1 MTYQETDLIKFV
13 FLLVATR
20 LNPCAAFILL
30 LHVISVFMLAAIN
43 YNPVGIY
50 CLVSVLYCAASPS
63 EIKISSSIRYVL
75 FSIGALNFG
84 AALEFHFFDYQ
95 TFYYQALPYAINA
108 LDLITILLLLT
119 GGRGFVGNDL
129 SLYIRERCA
138 SFNNSYF
145 GYNHRHSLF
154 YFKSKGKKE

>member
-1 MTYQETDLIKFV
+1 MIYEQTDFLKFA
-13 FLLVATR
+13 LLLSVCR
-20 LNPCAAFILL
+20 LNPAAEFILL
-30 LHVISVFMLAAIN
+30 MHVISVFIIMFAN

-50 CLVSVLYCAASPS
+50 CLVSVLYCAASSS

-75 FSIGALNFG
+75 FAIGVLNFG
-84 AALEFHFFDYQ
+84 AAVEFHFFDYQ
-95 TFYYQALPYAINA
+95 TFYYQALPSAINA

-145 GYNHRHSLF
+145 SYNHRHSLF

>member
-1 MTYQETDLIKFV
+1 MIYEQTDFLKFV
-13 FLLVATR
+13 LLISVCR
-20 LNPCAAFILL
+20 LNPASEFILL
-30 LHVISVFMLAAIN
+30 LHVTSVFIIMFAN

-50 CLVSVLYCAASPS
+50 CLVSVLYCAAASS

-75 FSIGALNFG
+75 FAIGVLNFG
-84 AALEFHFFDYQ
+84 AAVDFHVTEYQ
-95 TFYYQALPYAINA
+95 SFYYQALPFAINA
-108 LDLITILLLLT
+108 LDLIIIIFLLK

-129 SLYIRERCA
+129 SLYIREIRT

-145 GYNHRHSLF
+145 SYNHRHSLF

>member
-13 FLLVATR
+13 FLLAATR
-20 LNPCAAFILL
+20 LNHCAAFLLL
-30 LHVISVFMLAAIN
+30 LHVVSVFMLAAIN

-50 CLVSVLYCAASPS
+50 CLVSALYCAASSS

-75 FSIGALNFG
+75 FAIGVLSFG
-84 AALEFHFFDYQ
+84 AAVEFHFFDYQ

-119 GGRGFVGNDL
+119 GGRGFVGNYL
-129 SLYIRERCA
+129 SLYIRERRT

>member
-13 FLLVATR
+13 FLLAATR

-50 CLVSVLYCAASPS
+50 CLVSVLYCAASSS

-75 FSIGALNFG
+75 FVIGVLNFG
-84 AALEFHFFDYQ
+84 AAFEFYAFEYQ
-95 TFYYQALPYAINA
+95 TIFYQLLPSAINA
-108 LDLITILLLLT
+108 LDLIIIFLLPT
-119 GGRGFVGNDL
+119 GGRGFVGSNL
-129 SLYIRERCA
+129 LHYIRARFA
-138 SFNNSYF
+138 SFNYSHLR
-145 GYNHRHSLF
+145 YNREKTLLQT
-154 YFKSKGKKE
+154 KGNYKK